1 MLQEIFLLPS
11 IRKIFKPMKK
21 IHLVFAIAATSAM
34 VIFGSCKKDDD
45 SSTTTTTT
53 STPEKKYM
61 LVIDNGAQSI
71 DVGKSLAFSAHLVN
85 SSGAIVSA
93 PNVSWSSN
101 IGGMTGST
109 FKLDNDTSGIVTAS
123 VEYEGVTYTAA
134 VPICVQPLNSTQL
147 FDVVPSA
154 IIWSTNAG
162 NIQLNTVYFGTGSAN
177 YAFSSLDPS
186 IASVTS
192 GGSISFLKAG
202 NTKIKVTGTINGQT
216 AIFYVPVLVVGVP
229 EVPLPVTRIEVTPA
243 LKEMFRGETITLSAK
258 AYNSAGTDVSNTVT
272 FNYVVIPKLEEDEDP
287 NSSTTPTAVTVSS
300 SGVVTAKSVGGA
312 YVKVTAAGL
321 QAQTEIV
328 VNPDYVVMVNPFF
341 TTLGTDMTQFPPT
354 TKTSETFT
362 ATTYKVDRNAYHNN
376 KNSNYLTVISNPA
389 NLTWDLPLTGI
400 PDIDNLFNVVTL
412 SGKSN
417 TKVTATAI
425 QGKIGSTFVV
435 AHNDTIGG
443 AGSIFVNP

>member
-1 MLQEIFLLPS
+1 
-11 IRKIFKPMKK
+11 MKK
-21 IHLVFAIAATSAM
+21 TFTFLSIAIASA
-34 VIFGSCKKDDD
+34 VLIFGSCKKKDDD

-53 STPEKKYM
+53 TTPEKKYA
-61 LVIDNGAQSI
+61 LVIDNGAMSV
-71 DVGKSLAFSAHLVN
+71 DVGKTLIYTAHLVN
-85 SSGAIVSA
+85 SSGSIISP
-93 PNVSWSSN
+93 PNISWSSN
-101 IGGMTGST
+101 IGGMSGAN
-109 FKLDNDTSGIVTAS
+109 FKLDNDTTGIITAS

-162 NIQLNTVYFGTGSAN
+162 DIQLTPVYFGTGGAS
-177 YAFSSLDPS
+177 YSYSSLDPT
-186 IASVTS
+186 IASVSSS
-192 GGSISFLKAG
+192 GNVSFLKVG

-216 AIFYVPVLVVGVP
+216 SIFYVPVMVVGVP
-229 EVPLPVTRIEVTPA
+229 DVPLPVTRIEVKPA
-243 LKEMFRGETITLSAK
+243 LAEMFRGETIQLNAK

-272 FNYVVIPKLEEDEDP
+272 FSYKVVPKLEEDEDP
-287 NSSTTPTAVTVSS
+287 NSTNTPTAVTVSS
-300 SGVVTAKSVGGA
+300 SGVVTAKTVGGA
-312 YVKVTAAGL
+312 YVIVTGAGL
-321 QAQTEIV
+321 QAQTEVV

-341 TTLGTDMTQFPPT
+341 TTLGTDMTTFPPT
-354 TKTSETFT
+354 TKSSETFT
-362 ATTYKVDRNAYHNN
+362 ATTYKVDRTAYHNN
-376 KNSNYLTVISNPA
+376 KNGNFLNLIPNPA

-412 SGKSN
+412 SAKSN

-443 AGSIFVNP
+443 AAAIMVNP

>member
-1 MLQEIFLLPS
+1 
-11 IRKIFKPMKK
+11 
-21 IHLVFAIAATSAM
+21 
-34 VIFGSCKKDDD
+34 
-45 SSTTTTTT
+45 
-53 STPEKKYM
+53 
-61 LVIDNGAQSI
+61 
-71 DVGKSLAFSAHLVN
+71 
-85 SSGAIVSA
+85 
-93 PNVSWSSN
+93 
-101 IGGMTGST
+101 
-109 FKLDNDTSGIVTAS
+109 
-123 VEYEGVTYTAA
+123 

-341 TTLGTDMTQFPPT
+341 TTLGTDMTQFPPI